1 MWYCTE
7 CRREF
12 EEPNFYL
19 DDPSPSGIALPPGFY
34 RYDICPYCDSE
45 YIDEIEECEDDE
57 E

>member
-7 CRREF
+7 CKREF

-19 DDPSPSGIALPPGFY
+19 DDPSPPGIALPPGSY